1 LPSAP
6 PIAPKTGEHL
16 PSLLDPIRQLRDGFA
31 VVRRESS
38 ISRPIVLLATAT
50 SVASVLGVLGPSLA
64 VTVGLDPEDL
74 AVVVIP
80 LGVGVVVGVFGLRRL
95 GGRWPRRRV
104 AEGGLLVLGLVTTA
118 LAGAG
123 WLDGTLR
130 GLGIGVGALPAVVAT
145 AIVAGAAYAV
155 TSVTAQTNLTESTPA
170 PVRGRVFGVLASI
183 VSAASLV
190 PSLIAGPL
198 ADRASTGAAIAL
210 AGLILILVALWSIR
224 RRA

>member
-6 PIAPKTGEHL
+6 PIAPKAGEHRKTL
-16 PSLLDPIRQLRDGFA
+16 GEPIRELRAGFA
-31 VVRRESS
+31 VVRHEPA

-50 SVASVLGVLGPSLA
+50 SVASLLGVLGPSLA
-64 VTVGLDPEDL
+64 VTVGLEPQNL

-80 LGVGVVVGVFGLRRL
+80 LGVGVVLGVFGLRRL
-95 GGRWPRRRV
+95 GDRWPRRRV
-104 AEGGLLVLGLVTTA
+104 AEGGLLILGVLTAA

-130 GLGIGVGALPAVVAT
+130 EVGIPVGALPVVIVT
-145 AIVAGAAYAV
+145 AIVAGAAYAI

-170 PVRGRVFGVLASI
+170 DVRGRVFGVLASI

-190 PSLIAGPL
+190 PSLVAGPL
-198 ADRASTGAAIAL
+198 ADRLSTGAAMAI
-210 AGLILILVALWSIR
+210 AGLILVVIAMWSIR
-224 RRA
+224 RRR